1 MMCQHLILL
10 SDFLLTQ
17 PYHLSFTSSCVEDA
31 ELNEGLAERRRILAD
46 ARALKIYSMVYLHP
60 EKTTFNAWSLK
71 EGTDPT
77 VFGRNYFNRPS
88 APETEDDEFAD
99 KRAEILEEAASLKQ
113 MAIAYLHPEVGVKAE
128 DATLFGRNYF
138 NRYSAP
144 ETEDKELM
152 DERVAVLADVAALKK
167 LAVNYMHPEV
177 GVMTSDASL
186 FGRNYFNRPSAPE
199 TEDVEFANERVA
211 VLAEAAALKKLA
223 VDYMHPEIG
232 VISTG
237 GASFGRNYYNRYSAP
252 ETEDFEDAEERTR
265 VLAEAAALEK
275 LAIDYMHPEIA
286 FVATVD
292 GAVYGR
298 NFFTRFSAPV
308 PEDDILDDSGLK
320 SLAVAIKNANLP
332 GIKSVK
338 TSSYDINADAPKRS
352 ESAVNLFGLG
362 EEVF

>member
-1 MMCQHLILL
+1 M
-10 SDFLLTQ
+10 
-17 PYHLSFTSSCVEDA
+17 
-31 ELNEGLAERRRILAD
+31 
-46 ARALKIYSMVYLHP
+46 
-60 EKTTFNAWSLK
+60 K

-77 VFGRNYFNRPS
+77 VVGRNYFNRPS

-99 KRAEILEEAASLKQ
+99 ERAEILEEAAALKKLA
-113 MAIAYLHPEVGVKAE
+113 MDFLHPEAGVKAE

-138 NRYSAP
+138 GRISSP
-144 ETEDKELM
+144 EVESWEEAE
-152 DERVAVLADVAALKK
+152 ERVHILVDAASLKQLAID
-167 LAVNYMHPEV
+167 YMHPEV
-177 GVMTSDASL
+177 AVKAEDASL
-186 FGRNYFNRPSAPE
+186 FGRNYFNRPSALE

-211 VLAEAAALKKLA
+211 VLAEMAALKKLA

-232 VISTG
+232 VTSTCG
-237 GASFGRNYYNRYSAP
+237 GASFGRNYFYRYSAP
-252 ETEDFEDAEERTR
+252 ETEDFEVAEERTR

-298 NFFTRFSAPV
+298 NFFTRFAAPV

>member
-1 MMCQHLILL
+1 M
-10 SDFLLTQ
+10 
-17 PYHLSFTSSCVEDA
+17 
-31 ELNEGLAERRRILAD
+31 
-46 ARALKIYSMVYLHP
+46 
-60 EKTTFNAWSLK
+60 K

-88 APETEDDEFAD
+88 APETEDDEFD
-99 KRAEILEEAASLKQ
+99 DERAEILEEAA
-113 MAIAYLHPEVGVKAE
+113 
-128 DATLFGRNYF
+128 
-138 NRYSAP
+138 
-144 ETEDKELM
+144 
-152 DERVAVLADVAALKK
+152 ALKK
-167 LAVNYMHPEV
+167 LAIDYMHPEA
-177 GVMTSDASL
+177 GVKTSDASL
-186 FGRNYFNRPSAPE
+186 FGRNYFDRPSAPE
-199 TEDVEFANERVA
+199 TEDVEFANERAA
-211 VLAEAAALKKLA
+211 VLAEMAALKKLA

-232 VISTG
+232 VTSTCG
-237 GASFGRNYYNRYSAP
+237 GASFGRNYFYRYSAP
-252 ETEDFEDAEERTR
+252 ETEDFEVAEERTR

-298 NFFTRFSAPV
+298 NFFTRFAAPV